1 MVIVIITLCQRDSE
15 PQPDPVA
22 SAAQEPALHAAGSA
36 AVRCPPAGGRLFAE
50 RCVVFAADDAVRAL
64 TVVDLVDQIPGQR
77 RQDVAGRHTLA
88 ASRVLAS

>member
-36 AVRCPPAGGRLFAE
+36 AVRCPPAGVRWIWGAFGVEGLGLRRL
-50 RCVVFAADDAVRAL
+50 
-64 TVVDLVDQIPGQR
+64 LVGF
-77 RQDVAGRHTLA
+77 
-88 ASRVLAS
+88 RV